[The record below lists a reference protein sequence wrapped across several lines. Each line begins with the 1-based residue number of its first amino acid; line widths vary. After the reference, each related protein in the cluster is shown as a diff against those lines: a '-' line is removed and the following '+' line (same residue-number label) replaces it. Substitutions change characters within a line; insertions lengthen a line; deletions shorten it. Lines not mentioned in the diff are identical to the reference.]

1 MTILVMSVMIRR
13 ELRSDLVCIL
23 TWIQLEFGC
32 TTCCRTVP
40 HTDSSERTKLR
51 AEGGKPQT
59 VIQVSRGE
67 QSCEVVTSCGW
78 VEVVE
83 VLFRLGGERRLLLLK
98 LAEPG
103 LEVETLLGVKR
114 REVVGGPP
122 VFSLPDLEEFMF
134 SFSSPGPLSCCDM
147 TGV

>member
-1 MTILVMSVMIRR
+1 M
-13 ELRSDLVCIL
+13 ELG
-23 TWIQLEFGC
+23 W
-32 TTCCRTVP
+32 TTCWRTVP
-40 HTDSSERTKLR
+40 HTESSERTKLR

-67 QSCEVVTSCGW
+67 LSGEVASSWGWLEVLEVV
-78 VEVVE
+78 
-83 VLFRLGGERRLLLLK
+83 FRLGGESTLLLLK

-103 LEVETLLGVKR
+103 LEVETLLGLKR

-134 SFSSPGPLSCCDM
+134 SFSRPGPLSCPAS

>member
-1 MTILVMSVMIRR
+1 MTKLTEQSSVTN
-13 ELRSDLVCIL
+13 LVCIL
-23 TWIQLEFGC
+23 TWIQLELGW
-32 TTCCRTVP
+32 TRCCRTVP

-67 QSCEVVTSCGW
+67 ESGEVATSWGW
-78 VEVVE
+78 VV
-83 VLFRLGGERRLLLLK
+83 FSPLGGERMPLALK

-103 LEVETLLGVKR
+103 LEVDTLLGVKR

-122 VFSLPDLEEFMF
+122 AFSLPHLEEFMF
-134 SFSSPGPLSCCDM
+134 SFRRPGPLNCWDR

>member
-1 MTILVMSVMIRR
+1 MTKLTEQSSVTN
-13 ELRSDLVCIL
+13 LVCIL
-23 TWIQLEFGC
+23 TWIQLELGW
-32 TTCCRTVP
+32 TRCCRTVP

-67 QSCEVVTSCGW
+67 QSGEVVTSCGW

-134 SFSSPGPLSCCDM
+134 SLRSPGPLSCWVM